1 MLLRIE
7 WGVVPDPQ
15 TFLDGLTRHTLVRDT
30 EETSRDFVNFDGL
43 SREEQET
50 RLLELAESGDMIGAV
65 GMARKL
71 YSYDL
76 AAAKHFVE
84 DLARKRSQK

>member
-7 WGVVPDPQ
+7 WGVVPGAQ
-15 TFLDGLTRHTLVRDT
+15 TLLDALTRHTLVRHA
-30 EETSRDFVNFDGL
+30 ETTSKDFVNFDGL
-43 SREEQET
+43 SREEQEA
-50 RLLELAESGDMIGAV
+50 RLLELAESGDMISAV

-76 AAAKHFVE
+76 ATARHFVE
-84 DLARKRSQK
+84 DIARKRSQK